1 MTQKIELG
9 NPIPKIKKKLFSVYD
24 REIKFFIAKLLAVLA
39 VKNKEFKRS
48 KNNKNLPC
56 KAHEIP

>member
-1 MTQKIELG
+1 MVLKLYLKIF
-9 NPIPKIKKKLFSVYD
+9 FSVYD
-24 REIKFFIAKLLAVLA
+24 REIKFFTAKLLAVLA